1 MWRPTRRSNTA
12 NLERRSSNSRTE
24 KDDGEPPKVEW
35 RIFLTESSL
44 RRNRERLKE
53 ATSQKPRALSATG
66 ELNKDRTLE
75 ENWIP
80 WLWSR
85 DEGSIFQEQQW
96 KGWGDV
102 EEKQEREAQGDQTT
116 PCQAA
121 GEAGAPLRSVIS
133 SWNCCYM
140 VVHLLV

>member
-1 MWRPTRRSNTA
+1 
-12 NLERRSSNSRTE
+12 
-24 KDDGEPPKVEW
+24 
-35 RIFLTESSL
+35 
-44 RRNRERLKE
+44 
-53 ATSQKPRALSATG
+53 
-66 ELNKDRTLE
+66 LNKDRTLE

-102 EEKQEREAQGDQTT
+102 EEKQEWEAPGDQTM

-121 GEAGAPLRSVIS
+121 GEAGAPLPSLIS
-133 SWNCCYM
+133 SSVFSATALPKLHVIKGSNRTPQFLGSY
-140 VVHLLV
+140 LFSLSLEL